1 MWSCGVLL
9 NRVSSAKHASIAETE
24 GAAVQTE
31 AAQTNEG
38 PTASG
43 LRSSPEPAEDDLA
56 YERDHV
62 EPWERLP
69 PDWPPQPQDRSPGQQ
84 NPVLL

>member
-1 MWSCGVLL
+1 MLA
-9 NRVSSAKHASIAETE
+9 RVTEAVGHLFEETE